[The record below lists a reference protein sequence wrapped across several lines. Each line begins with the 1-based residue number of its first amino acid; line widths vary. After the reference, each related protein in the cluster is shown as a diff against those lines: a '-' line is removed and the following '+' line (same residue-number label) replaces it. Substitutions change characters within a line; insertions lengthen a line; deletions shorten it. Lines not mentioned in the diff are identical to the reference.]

1 MLIIRDPNNPNYLPY
16 WIRYFKNIDIDLYQ
30 KIYFKRRHIDR
41 DKDIDIFDDK
51 AFPDLKA
58 RSDSG
63 ELNRN
68 DKSLIEKL
76 IVYRGKDLNTKEK
89 ERVLK
94 NSVKEIYITED
105 IKKEQATIRIETA
118 FKALLYDLF
127 QTDNFTECIRKLI
140 LEHISMFDLDDKVNI
155 INQRIEK
162 DKMKAIEYFEN
173 YVKALQK

>member
-16 WIRYFKNIDIDLYQ
+16 WIRYFK
-30 KIYFKRRHIDR
+30 RRHIDL

-58 RSDSG
+58 RIDSG

-105 IKKEQATIRIETA
+105 IKKEQLSSLI
-118 FKALLYDLF
+118 FYFSNLYF
-127 QTDNFTECIRKLI
+127 FISPAGIFHT
-140 LEHISMFDLDDKVNI
+140 EHIFH
-155 INQRIEK
+155 
-162 DKMKAIEYFEN
+162 
-173 YVKALQK
+173 

>member
-63 ELNRN
+63 ELNR
-68 DKSLIEKL
+68 KT
-76 IVYRGKDLNTKEK
+76 YRIPGKRLKYK
-89 ERVLK
+89 RERK
-94 NSVKEIYITED
+94 G
-105 IKKEQATIRIETA
+105 IKKLCKR
-118 FKALLYDLF
+118 
-127 QTDNFTECIRKLI
+127 
-140 LEHISMFDLDDKVNI
+140 NI
-155 INQRIEK
+155 YNRR
-162 DKMKAIEYFEN
+162 Y
-173 YVKALQK
+173 QKRASNNKNWNSF